1 MSNSVLPFARAQ
13 GSNHGFAFEFMKSLS
28 EAGLAKKIDNET
40 VTIGLKGVL
49 LTFIPSFNLMI
60 SRNSAKR
67 QKTASGQTNFYGN
80 SFAGDS
86 IAKIINY
93 CAVQELHNEIG
104 MLLHKIDEET
114 GQFDEVLL
122 RDTLIPF
129 LRELNKVMQK
139 HKIGYST
146 NQYQRVFQSVI
157 KMYLLKYVCHEPP
170 APPTDWKFSRRG
182 CGCSDCIKLDE
193 LLHSGTRIQMEYKG
207 SGPRRNHV
215 ESRVLGVLEIS
226 KCTRKNPRSPHSLL
240 LHKTWKEGD
249 AKTKEWK
256 LRCAEATAFFQ
267 NIGSE
272 ALKTLLADRYHELAE
287 LRLIRR
293 GNQSTIRS

>member
-1 MSNSVLPFARAQ
+1 
-13 GSNHGFAFEFMKSLS
+13 MKSLS

-49 LTFIPSFNLMI
+49 LTFIPSFNLMTY
-60 SRNSAKR
+60 RNSAKR
-67 QKTASGQTNFYGN
+67 QKTASGQTNFYGKL
-80 SFAGDS
+80 FIGGS
-86 IAKIINY
+86 IAKIIDY
-93 CAVQELHNEIG
+93 CAIQELHNEIG
-104 MLLHKIDEET
+104 MLLHRIDEET

-122 RDTLIPF
+122 TDTLIPF

-157 KMYLLKYVCHEPP
+157 EMYLLKYVCHEPP

-182 CGCSDCIKLDE
+182 CGCSDCRKLDE
-193 LLHSGTRIQMEYKG
+193 FLHSQTEVQIEFRCNTTK
-207 SGPRRNHV
+207 RDHV
-215 ESRVLGVLEIS
+215 ESRVLDVTEIS
-226 KCTRKNPRSPHSLL
+226 KCTRKNPRAPHSLL
-240 LHKTWKEGD
+240 LHKTLKEGG
-249 AKTKEWK
+249 AETEGWK
-256 LRCAEATAFFQ
+256 IRCEEATAFFQ

-287 LRLIRR
+287 MRLIRR
-293 GNQSTIRS
+293 GNQGTIRSYPPALPEHIIDLTT

>member
-1 MSNSVLPFARAQ
+1 
-13 GSNHGFAFEFMKSLS
+13 MKSLS

-49 LTFIPSFNLMI
+49 LTFIPSFNLMN

-67 QKTASGQTNFYGN
+67 QKTESGQTNFYEE
-80 SFAGDS
+80 SFAGVS
-86 IAKIINY
+86 IAQIIDY

-104 MLLHKIDEET
+104 MLLHRIDRET

-139 HKIGYST
+139 HKIEYST

-157 KMYLLKYVCHEPP
+157 EMYLLKYVCHEPP
-170 APPTDWKFSRRG
+170 APPKDWKFSPRG
-182 CGCSDCIKLDE
+182 CGCSDCRKLDGF
-193 LLHSGTRIQMEYKG
+193 LHSGTEVQMEFKDT
-207 SGPRRNHV
+207 GPRRNHV
-215 ESRVLGVLEIS
+215 ESRVQDVTEIS
-226 KCTRKNPRSPHSLL
+226 KCTRKNPRAPHSLL

-249 AKTKEWK
+249 TETKGWK
-256 LRCAEATAFFQ
+256 LRYAEATAFFQ

-272 ALKTLLADRYHELAE
+272 ALKTLLTDRYHELAE
-287 LRLIRR
+287 MRLIRR
-293 GNQSTIRS
+293 GNQSTIRSYPPALPEHIIDLTT